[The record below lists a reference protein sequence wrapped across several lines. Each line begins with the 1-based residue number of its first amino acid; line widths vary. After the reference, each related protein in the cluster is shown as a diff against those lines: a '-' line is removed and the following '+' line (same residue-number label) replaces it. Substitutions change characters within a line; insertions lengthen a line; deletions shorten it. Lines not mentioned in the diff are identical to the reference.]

1 MKLDYTE
8 ASRLRPLSAKRI
20 RQEFVDYESDLET
33 DVENE
38 ASFNVSMESSSLEMS
53 ISTRSSSGH
62 IGRLEEENGSLK
74 AENAKIK
81 AELEEV
87 RLELARFKD
96 FFKVTMKSTKAN
108 GSGGAPVYSS
118 DLTAVAIEAMGET
131 CEAKMVHRVMDAFGR
146 TMGLTSPDDDTHRVP
161 RPDWFVKTR
170 SKLDSL
176 LVDQRKDFL
185 EKGGPFYV
193 SFDAT
198 NLHSK
203 NVISMLV
210 FNKSLEYLNFGYKTV
225 AAKTGRDIAAVMNQ
239 MLSEHDGLL
248 NGLEN
253 FITDRCPSTETG
265 ARFEPW
271 TRIHHSRC
279 STTDRWSME
288 TWIFVR

>member
-1 MKLDYTE
+1 MTLDYTE

-20 RQEFVDYESDLET
+20 REEFVEYESDLET
-33 DVENE
+33 DE
-38 ASFNVSMESSSLEMS
+38 ASFNVTMESSSLEMS
-53 ISTRSSSGH
+53 FSTRSSSGY

-81 AELEEV
+81 EELEEV

-96 FFKVTMKSTKAN
+96 FFKVTKKSTKAN
-108 GSGGAPVYSS
+108 GSGGAPVYSA

-146 TMGLTSPDDDTHRVP
+146 TMGLTSPDDNTYRVP

-176 LVDQRKDFL
+176 LVDQRKAFL

-203 NVISMLV
+203 NVISMVV
-210 FNKSLEYLNFGYKTV
+210 FNKELEYLNFGYKTV
-225 AAKTGRDIAAVMNQ
+225 AAKTGRDIAAVMHQ

-253 FITDRCPSTETG
+253 FITDRCPSQEL
-265 ARFEPW
+265 ANRLVCEIINSNRPQDSQVNK
-271 TRIHHSRC
+271 I
-279 STTDRWSME
+279 
-288 TWIFVR
+288 IFFSFPYLY